1 MVDKQSRTR
10 TISAAAFYFTCSLS
24 MNFLNKAVVS
34 SYAFNFP
41 FFILACQMA
50 VTIILLDLLRFLRVL
65 QVTFDLAHMISPH
78 PQVPGLSLKESLDF
92 MPCSGCFATHSSLS
106 LIALHGMNIPMYG
119 AIKRCTPLVN
129 LVLSVVI
136 LKKAR
141 PSALLISSIAL
152 ITAGAFVASL
162 GDLQFEPYAYTMGT
176 LSVLAQAAYLTLIQ
190 RNAEFNHRSTVEMLH
205 ITSITTLPIFLTMSL
220 VMGEPDKMRENSSV
234 LEPGFCIIFLLLL
247 VSGRLFKTSRN
258 FSLNSDPQP
267 SQLFH

>member
-50 VTIILLDLLRFLRVL
+50 VTILLLHLLRFLRIL

-92 MPCSGCFATHSSLS
+92 LPCSGCFATHSSLS

-129 LVLSVVI
+129 LVLSVVV
-136 LKKAR
+136 LRR
-141 PSALLISSIAL
+141 PSPSPLLTFSVGL
-152 ITAGAFVASL
+152 ITLGVFVAGL
-162 GDLQFEPYAYTMGT
+162 GDLSFDSHAYTMGT
-176 LSVLAQAAYLTLIQ
+176 LSVFAQVRKKFLSIQLI
-190 RNAEFNHRSTVEMLH
+190 
-205 ITSITTLPIFLTMSL
+205 
-220 VMGEPDKMRENSSV
+220 SV
-234 LEPGFCIIFLLLL
+234 
-247 VSGRLFKTSRN
+247 V
-258 FSLNSDPQP
+258 
-267 SQLFH
+267 

>member
-1 MVDKQSRTR
+1 MPS
-10 TISAAAFYFTCSLS
+10 
-24 MNFLNKAVVS
+24 
-34 SYAFNFP
+34 
-41 FFILACQMA
+41 
-50 VTIILLDLLRFLRVL
+50 
-65 QVTFDLAHMISPH
+65 
-78 PQVPGLSLKESLDF
+78 LSLKESLEF
-92 MPCSGCFATHSSLS
+92 LPCSGCFATHSSLS

-129 LVLSVVI
+129 LVLIVVI
-136 LKKAR
+136 LKKAM

-220 VMGEPDKMRENSSV
+220 VMGEPDKMRENASV
-234 LEPGFCIIFLLLL
+234 LEPGFCIIFLVLL
-247 VSGRLFKTSRN
+247 VSGRLFESLRYKTSTPPSKELSSLIFQSLSVCDSMTRSQH
-258 FSLNSDPQP
+258 FSINTGINALY
-267 SQLFH
+267 

>member
-1 MVDKQSRTR
+1 MLDKQSKA
-10 TISAAAFYFTCSLS
+10 SSVFAAAFYFVCSLS

-34 SYAFNFP
+34 SYNFNFP

-50 VTIILLDLLRFLRVL
+50 VTIILLDLLRFLKIL
-65 QVTFDLAHMISPH
+65 QVSESKNLGLYLEH
-78 PQVPGLSLKESLDF
+78 QVPGFTLKEGLDF
-92 MPCSGCFATHSSLS
+92 LPCSGCFATHSSLS

-136 LKKAR
+136 LKKAM

-162 GDLQFEPYAYTMGT
+162 GDLEFEPYAYSMGT

-190 RNAEFNHRSTVEMLH
+190 RSAESNHRSTVEMLH
-205 ITSITTLPIFLTMSL
+205 ITSLTTLPIFLTMSL
-220 VMGEPDKMRENSSV
+220 VIGEPEKMKESASV
-234 LEPGFCIIFLLLL
+234 LEPGFCLVFLFLL
-247 VSGRLFKTSRN
+247 VSGR
-258 FSLNSDPQP
+258 FSKRANI
-267 SQLFH
+267 